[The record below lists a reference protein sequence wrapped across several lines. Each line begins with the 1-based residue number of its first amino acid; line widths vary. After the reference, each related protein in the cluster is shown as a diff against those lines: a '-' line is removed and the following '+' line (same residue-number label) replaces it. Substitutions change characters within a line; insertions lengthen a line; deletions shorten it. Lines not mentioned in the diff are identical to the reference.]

1 MGILLFLLGILAVI
15 ASIPLMIRAALRR
28 SRVKPFV
35 YLLLGGIAAFFLGV
49 FLTPTTPKEP
59 QEIEPSTTSISQRT
73 LEAEP
78 ESKSEPEPAPE
89 SEPAPTPAPSR
100 SLKPESVAEPEAV
113 SETEPAPEPESGPVS
128 ETEPAPEPEP
138 TPQPEPAPAVKAI
151 HGVPA
156 DTVVYV
162 SKRSHTI
169 HKVHDCSGMK
179 NYEEMTIEQAEAKG
193 YDYCPNC
200 W

>member
-49 FLTPTTPKEP
+49 FLTPTTPQEP
-59 QEIEPSTTSISQRT
+59 QEIEPSATSISQRT

-89 SEPAPTPAPSR
+89 SEPAPTPAPAR
-100 SLKPESVAEPEAV
+100 SLKPESVAEPEA
-113 SETEPAPEPESGPVS
+113 VS